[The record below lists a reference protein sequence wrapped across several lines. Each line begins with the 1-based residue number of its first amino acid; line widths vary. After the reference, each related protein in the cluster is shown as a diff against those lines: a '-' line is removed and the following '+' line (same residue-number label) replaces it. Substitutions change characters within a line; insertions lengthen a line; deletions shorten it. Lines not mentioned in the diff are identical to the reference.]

1 MQRPRWVIPCGTLI
15 VPAVPCRVGKIAC
28 TGVNNALRLRAIPG
42 RAGDRFCPR
51 GEHAGP
57 NRVGTAR
64 EDSENAETPEVRA
77 FAHPTEHAREI
88 YGSGEVSNEVACTAM
103 VPIRVGT
110 MRRKGASTFVPA
122 ICAKEIS
129 MSRRSATYFVI
140 MLLAR

>member
-1 MQRPRWVIPCGTLI
+1 MDSAALSGGGPVCGARASDDHCGCGTPTRLPPI
-15 VPAVPCRVGKIAC
+15 KS
-28 TGVNNALRLRAIPG
+28 GVADLPLSGGGIRPSTPRPSRL
-42 RAGDRFCPR
+42 
-51 GEHAGP
+51 
-57 NRVGTAR
+57 T
-64 EDSENAETPEVRA
+64 
-77 FAHPTEHAREI
+77 
-88 YGSGEVSNEVACTAM
+88 YGSGEVSNEAACTAM